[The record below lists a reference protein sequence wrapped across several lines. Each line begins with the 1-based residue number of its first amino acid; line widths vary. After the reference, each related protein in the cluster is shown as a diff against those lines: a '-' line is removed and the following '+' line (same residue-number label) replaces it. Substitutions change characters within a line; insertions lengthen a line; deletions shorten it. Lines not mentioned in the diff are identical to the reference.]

1 MLNVLCLATFSSVA
15 AGAYYPLWQKAPPNT
30 TDMVLIYQG
39 GRQRPAR
46 SAEELA
52 PYVSCTDSRDQ
63 KEKWLFDGFLFIE
76 FINAKKHAFEEG
88 LKTPAADKADWEDL
102 LDRNFES
109 GHGLAALEQAC
120 AETES
125 RIGKPLRPR
134 QVVLTLPEPIEGA
147 TNWGALDGRTLN
159 FSNQNDRVSAA
170 SWYLTNALAR
180 WQKLNPKYLHLA
192 GFYFVPERT
201 LGSNPKFL
209 PLIAEQIHQRDYKF
223 YWIPYWWARGAG
235 EWKQHGFDI
244 AWQQPNHFFHP
255 ELPDSRINEACEFA
269 RKHGMGME
277 FEMDERLISKPETFA
292 PRFDA
297 YLKVFEA
304 EGAKTN
310 ASIAYYE
317 GGGTMLQLA
326 RSKNKDVRKYYD
338 RLAQWVLDRQKLADE
353 LSTKSN

>member
-1 MLNVLCLATFSSVA
+1 
-15 AGAYYPLWQKAPPNT
+15 
-30 TDMVLIYQG
+30 MVLIYQG
-39 GRQRPAR
+39 GRQRPAW
-46 SAEELA
+46 SPEELA

-88 LKTPAADKADWEDL
+88 LNVAAADKSDWEDL

-120 AETES
+120 ADTES

-147 TNWGALDGRTLN
+147 TNWGQFDGRALN
-159 FSNQNDRVSAA
+159 YSNQTDRVIAS
-170 SWYLTNALAR
+170 SWYVTNALAR
-180 WQKLNPKYLHLA
+180 WQRLNPKHLHLV

-201 LGSNPKFL
+201 LGSNAKFL
-209 PLIAEQIHQRDYKF
+209 PLIAEQIHQRGYKF
-223 YWIPYWWARGAG
+223 YWIPYWAARGAG
-235 EWKQHGFDI
+235 EWKQHGFDV

-255 ELPDSRINEACEFA
+255 DVPDSRINQACEFA

-277 FEMDERLISKPETFA
+277 FEMDERLISNAKTFA

-297 YLKVFEA
+297 YLKIFES
-304 EGAKTN
+304 EGAKSN

-317 GGGTMLQLA
+317 GGGTLLQLA
-326 RSKNKDVRKYYD
+326 RAKNADVHERYD
-338 RLAQWVLDRQKLADE
+338 RLAQWVLDRQTLADQ
-353 LSTKSN
+353 LAKKSN